1 MVRTKSNFMIG
12 LFVTAGVVI
21 GVAAVIWLGASKYF
35 EEGAFYVTY
44 FDESVQG
51 LQVDSRV
58 KYRGV
63 DIGKVQSIG
72 VAPDRKLVEVVMKI
86 DLAGETVQNV
96 VTQLRAVGITG
107 IVFIELDRRNAGDPI
122 LAPPSG
128 METRYPVIASQFS
141 QAKQMLTSVDRI
153 MSRIEQVDLKG
164 ISDQL
169 KQTSRAVE
177 TFFTGKQMTDI
188 LAKLDSTAGSID
200 QTSRAVETFLTGKQ
214 MTGILAK
221 LDSTADGL
229 DQGLRRIDRIL
240 AEGKV
245 EEVLEEARQGLQESR
260 KTIAV
265 VRDLVAAVRE
275 EVKNLKASETAD
287 RAGRLLE
294 GIDRRTRGMKMD
306 FERTTDDIRQAV
318 DSLKLLLD
326 RLHENPSDLIFS
338 RSSVDDGP
346 QRGEVKR

>member
-1 MVRTKSNFMIG
+1 MARRNSNFMIG

-21 GVAAVIWLGASKYF
+21 GVAAIVWLGASQYF
-35 EEGAFYVTY
+35 EGGSFYVTY

-72 VAPDRKLVEVVMKI
+72 VAPDHKLVEVVMKI
-86 DLAGETVQNV
+86 DLHGETGQNV
-96 VTQLRAVGITG
+96 VTQLRALGITG
-107 IVFIELDRRNAGDPI
+107 IVFIELDRRNPEDPI
-122 LAPPSG
+122 LTPPPG
-128 METRYPVIASQFS
+128 METRYTVIASQLS
-141 QAKQMLTSVDRI
+141 QSKQMLSSVDRI
-153 MSRIEQVDLKG
+153 MSRIEQVDLRG

-177 TFFTGKQMTDI
+177 TF
-188 LAKLDSTAGSID
+188 LN
-200 QTSRAVETFLTGKQ
+200 GKQ

-221 LDSTADGL
+221 LDSTAGSL

-245 EEVLEEARQGLQESR
+245 EGILEEARQGLQESR
-260 KTIAV
+260 KTIADA
-265 VRDLVAAVRE
+265 RELVAAVRG

-294 GIDRRTRGMKMD
+294 GIDRRTRGMKTD
-306 FERTTDDIRQAV
+306 FERTTEDIRQAAEK
-318 DSLKLLLD
+318 LNLLLD
-326 RLHENPSDLIFS
+326 RLQANPSDLIFS
-338 RSSVDDGP
+338 RPPVDDGP
-346 QRGEVKR
+346 RMEEAR

>member
-1 MVRTKSNFMIG
+1 MIG

-21 GVAAVIWLGASKYF
+21 GVAAIVWVGASKYF
-35 EEGAFYVTY
+35 EDGKLYVTY

-72 VAPDRKLVEVVMKI
+72 VAPDRRLVAVIMKI
-86 DLAGETVQNV
+86 DLDGETRKNV
-96 VTQLRAVGITG
+96 VTQLRAAGITG
-107 IVFIELDRRNAGDPI
+107 IVFIELDRRNVEDPI
-122 LAPPSG
+122 LMPTPG
-128 METRYPVIASQFS
+128 MESRYPVIPSQLS
-141 QAKQMLTSVDRI
+141 QAKQMITSADRI

-164 ISDQL
+164 ISDQI
-169 KQTSRAVE
+169 K
-177 TFFTGKQMTDI
+177 
-188 LAKLDSTAGSID
+188 

-221 LDSTADGL
+221 LDSTAGSL

-240 AEGKV
+240 AEGRV
-245 EEVLEEARQGLQESR
+245 EGVLEEAKQGLQESR
-260 KTIAV
+260 KTIADIRELVAV
-265 VRDLVAAVRE
+265 VRG

-294 GIDRRTRGMKMD
+294 GIDRRTRGMKTD
-306 FERTTDDIRQAV
+306 FERTTDDIRQAAE
-318 DSLKLLLD
+318 SLKLLLD
-326 RLHENPSDLIFS
+326 RLQATPSDLIFS
-338 RSSVDDGP
+338 RSAVDDGA
-346 QRGEVKR
+346 QRGEVMK

>member
-1 MVRTKSNFMIG
+1 MARRNSNFMIG

-21 GVAAVIWLGASKYF
+21 GVAAIVWVGASKYF
-35 EEGAFYVTY
+35 EDGKLYVTY

-72 VAPDRKLVEVVMKI
+72 VAPDRRLVAVVMKI
-86 DLAGETVQNV
+86 DLDGETRKNV
-96 VTQLRAVGITG
+96 VTQLRAAGITG
-107 IVFIELDRRNAGDPI
+107 IVFIELDRRNVEDPI
-122 LAPPSG
+122 LMPTPG
-128 METRYPVIASQFS
+128 MESRYPVIPSQLS
-141 QAKQMLTSVDRI
+141 QAKQMITSADRI

-164 ISDQL
+164 ISDQI
-169 KQTSRAVE
+169 K
-177 TFFTGKQMTDI
+177 
-188 LAKLDSTAGSID
+188 

-221 LDSTADGL
+221 LDSTAGSL

-240 AEGKV
+240 AEGRV
-245 EEVLEEARQGLQESR
+245 EGVLEEAKQGLQESR
-260 KTIAV
+260 KTIAD
-265 VRDLVAAVRE
+265 VRDLVAVVRG

-294 GIDRRTRGMKMD
+294 GIDRRTRGMKTD
-306 FERTTDDIRQAV
+306 FERTTDDIRQAAE
-318 DSLKLLLD
+318 SLKLLLD
-326 RLHENPSDLIFS
+326 RLQATPSDLIFS
-338 RSSVDDGP
+338 RSAVDDGA
-346 QRGEVKR
+346 QRGEVMK

>member
-1 MVRTKSNFMIG
+1 MARRNSNFMIG

-21 GVAAVIWLGASKYF
+21 GVAAIVWVGASKYF
-35 EEGAFYVTY
+35 EDGKLYVTY

-72 VAPDRKLVEVVMKI
+72 VAPDRRLVAVVMKI
-86 DLAGETVQNV
+86 DLDGETRKNV
-96 VTQLRAVGITG
+96 VTQLRAAGITG
-107 IVFIELDRRNAGDPI
+107 IVFIELDRRNVEDPI
-122 LAPPSG
+122 LMPTPG
-128 METRYPVIASQFS
+128 MESRYPVIPSQLS
-141 QAKQMLTSVDRI
+141 QAKQMITSADRI

-164 ISDQL
+164 ISDQI
-169 KQTSRAVE
+169 K
-177 TFFTGKQMTDI
+177 
-188 LAKLDSTAGSID
+188 

-221 LDSTADGL
+221 LDSTAGSL

-240 AEGKV
+240 AEGRV
-245 EEVLEEARQGLQESR
+245 EGVLEEAKQGLQESR
-260 KTIAV
+260 KTIADIRELVAV
-265 VRDLVAAVRE
+265 VRG

-294 GIDRRTRGMKMD
+294 GIDRRTRGMKTD
-306 FERTTDDIRQAV
+306 FERTTDDIRQAAE
-318 DSLKLLLD
+318 SLKLLLD
-326 RLHENPSDLIFS
+326 RLQATPSDLIFS
-338 RSSVDDGP
+338 RSAVDDGA
-346 QRGEVKR
+346 QRGEVMK